1 MIYRSVTLSIETIG
15 LKMIQ
20 MSGKKTEFLR
30 VGAFAALFWLRIVKS
45 TIM

>member
-20 MSGKKTEFLR
+20 MSGKKPSSFELAHSLLCFGLE
-30 VGAFAALFWLRIVKS
+30 LSSLQ
-45 TIM
+45 